1 MVQKEGWWQQRPRLW
16 KWWRWLRKQQRWQ
29 RFQSLIYSM
38 GFRPWI
44 PNCILGKSVMYMK
57 KNACTCLFI
66 KSLQLLI
73 AKDLLF
79 VCGIILTGIL
89 LRVKWENEINT
100 TYPHWLLK
108 NCQQQK
114 FICLKQISSA
124 QTENLEVRCREA
136 RTTFP
141 QLECCQ
147 CTVVA
152 AHPNSNGS

>member
-1 MVQKEGWWQQRPRLW
+1 
-16 KWWRWLRKQQRWQ
+16 
-29 RFQSLIYSM
+29 
-38 GFRPWI
+38 
-44 PNCILGKSVMYMK
+44 MYMK

-152 AHPNSNGS
+152 AHPNSNGSQEAAHSPWPSERLSDSRKRSRSVWSRICSS